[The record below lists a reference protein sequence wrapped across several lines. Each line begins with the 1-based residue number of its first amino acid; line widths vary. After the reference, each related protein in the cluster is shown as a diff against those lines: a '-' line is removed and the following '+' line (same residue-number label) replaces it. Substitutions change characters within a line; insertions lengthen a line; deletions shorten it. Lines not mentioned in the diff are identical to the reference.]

1 MRIGFEIN
9 DSGFENIDLKDPEE
23 GNPGIGGTQFE
34 FILLISSLL
43 KYTCDYEIFVYHYSL
58 NKYPE
63 SIHDCIVESERDI
76 LKHAQ
81 QDNIDV
87 LVYKTDKDE
96 VWYELIEKYGV
107 KCIAWAH
114 TYLKYQE
121 LKAIENSKNTVRLIC
136 VGKEQYDTH
145 IDDDIIAKT
154 SYIYNMVDCSKLQI
168 RNPLFKKEVTY
179 IGSLIREK
187 GFHVL
192 AQAWKD
198 VLREIPDAKLNVIG
212 SGKLYN
218 RNSQLGEYGIADKEY
233 EKDFIPYLINNDGEL
248 LPSVKF
254 LGILGTEKQEILK
267 NTAVGVVNPTAVS
280 ETFCIS
286 AVEFEGQGIPVCSC
300 KKNGLLD
307 TVQNKKTGLLS
318 KSAKSLAK
326 NIIELLNDNKKNVEY
341 GRNGIEYVKKF
352 SPSMI
357 VKKWDD
363 CFREII
369 SGEKVRYIP
378 VTGNYLNNGKCI
390 RIIDRW
396 IRFTLGIK
404 CFPSVNTM
412 LFETKKLYHKLKGVQ

>member
-1 MRIGFEIN
+1 MKIGFEIN
-9 DSGFENIDLKDPEE
+9 DSGFRDIDLTHPEE

-43 KYTCDYEIFVYHYSL
+43 RYTHGYDIFVYHYSP
-58 NKYPE
+58 NKYPLDINE
-63 SIHDCIVESERDI
+63 KVVNSQEDI
-76 LKHAQ
+76 LKLSQ
-81 QDNIDV
+81 EDGVDI
-87 LVYKTDKDE
+87 LIYKTDKDKT
-96 VWYELIEKYGV
+96 WYDLLERYDV

-121 LKAIENSKNTVRLIC
+121 LKAIENSRNVVRLIC

-145 IDDDIIAKT
+145 IDDDIISKT

-168 RNPLFKKEVTY
+168 RGTQFNKEVTY
-179 IGSLIREK
+179 VGSLIREK

-198 VLREIPDAKLNVIG
+198 VLKAVPEAQLNIIG

-218 RNSQLGEYGIADKEY
+218 RSSKLGKYGIADKEY
-233 EKDFIPYLINNDGEL
+233 EKDFIPYLTNDKGEI

-254 LGILGTEKQEILK
+254 MGILGTEKQEVIQ

-307 TVQNKKTGLLS
+307 TIQHKRTGLLS
-318 KSAKSLAK
+318 KSAKSLGK
-326 NIIELLNDNKKNVEY
+326 NIIELLRDREENLAY

-352 SPSMI
+352 SPEVI
-357 VKKWDD
+357 VKDWDV
-363 CFREII
+363 CFQEIMN
-369 SGEKVRYIP
+369 GEMVQY
-378 VTGNYLNNGKCI
+378 VSVAGNYLNNGKFI
-390 RIIDRW
+390 RVIDRW

-404 CFPSVNTM
+404 LFPSVNTM
-412 LFETKKLYHKLKGVQ
+412 LFKAKEIYHKLKGVQ